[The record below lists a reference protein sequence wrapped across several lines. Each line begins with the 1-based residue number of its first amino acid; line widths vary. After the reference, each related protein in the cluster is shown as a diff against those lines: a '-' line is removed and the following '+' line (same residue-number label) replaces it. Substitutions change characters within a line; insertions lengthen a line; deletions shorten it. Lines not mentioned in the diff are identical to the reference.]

1 MGAGEA
7 VLIDALRRRGREAVG
22 LERDS
27 RRQDMRDEPLE
38 RVEGEWAA
46 VVFWHSLEH
55 LPDPGGAIREAARL
69 LRPGGMVV
77 IAVPNTDSLQAQTF
91 GDRWLHLDPPLHL
104 VHLSE
109 RALRSRLTACGF
121 EVERVSHV
129 RGGQIVIGWLDG
141 LVGMPSGASAACTR
155 HFGDRR
161 LAAARFPQAGGR
173 PRWRPVLLLLPLAM
187 GGAALEVGLRRSGTV
202 YVEARLA

>member
-1 MGAGEA
+1 MTSRSSGWRESG
-7 VLIDALRRRGREAVG
+7 RRSSSGTRWNTFRI
-22 LERDS
+22 
-27 RRQDMRDEPLE
+27 
-38 RVEGEWAA
+38 
-46 VVFWHSLEH
+46 
-55 LPDPGGAIREAARL
+55 PGGAIREAARL
-69 LRPGGMVV
+69 LRPGGVIV

-141 LVGMPSGASAACTR
+141 LVGSLPGRPSLYQALRRPEARSGALSA
-155 HFGDRR
+155 GRR
-161 LAAARFPQAGGR
+161 AAALAAG
-173 PRWRPVLLLLPLAM
+173 VVLLPLAM
-187 GGAALEVGLRRSGTV
+187 GAAALEVGLQAVGDGVRGGAACLRVPSP
-202 YVEARLA
+202 R

>member
-22 LERDS
+22 LERNS
-27 RRQDMRDEPLE
+27 RRQDMRDEPLD
-38 RVEGEWAA
+38 RVEGSWAA

-77 IAVPNTDSLQAQTF
+77 IAVPNTDSLQARTF

-109 RALRSRLTACGF
+109 RALRSRLTTCGF
-121 EVERVSHV
+121 EVVRVSHV

-141 LVGMPSGASAACTR
+141 LVGMLPGRLRLYQALRRPEARSGNLSAA
-155 HFGDRR
+155 RR
-161 LAAARFPQAGGR
+161 AAALAAGVA
-173 PRWRPVLLLLPLAM
+173 LLPFAI